1 MDRPGLIG
9 EILVSI
15 VPERRVETKP
25 GVREPHV
32 TYWTNSRGFFAACS
46 GVLTGY
52 DVSSR
57 IRSAPGRHALTWAH
71 VRNEKR

>member
-1 MDRPGLIG
+1 MDRSGLIG
-9 EILVSI
+9 EIPVSI

-32 TYWTNSRGFFAACS
+32 TFWTNYRGFLAACS
-46 GVLTGY
+46 GVLTGH

-57 IRSAPGRHALTWAH
+57 IRSAPGRHTLTWAH
-71 VRNEKR
+71 VGNEKR